1 RRLTKLPPSTASLNE
16 VAEAAASGNGESV
29 TFDQMFEPLSSRQST
44 GSAFEPVLFNDEE
57 NAADEADSSPT
68 KLQDAEPVFDVA
80 QKVELQVLATQFF
93 ATPVRD
99 YTPAELNALL
109 RLTVVLTRSPE
120 FATEFMDS
128 GSLANAVRAMRTLS
142 PNTLT
147 TINEASAKETTPLSF
162 VNAIMTVSKDQLKD
176 LRQERTLVVH
186 VLRHVI
192 ESRPVLRLLMENLIQ
207 GWFESPHYAS
217 SDANTFVRATLAYAL
232 RDPETYKQVTT
243 ERCFLPSY
251 NDEMRVSWMTL
262 AWRSTKLLDEEEV
275 DRFEALPE
283 DALEE
288 SVDEPVSSDK
298 DASPGVATSK
308 DKEAVSDVAA
318 GKKPESAQA
327 TPGAAFLE
335 YLDEKKQQPMFKPYE
350 LDAES
355 EKLACRIVEFV
366 ADEVLSL
373 RPPGTAPPISRVCT
387 TADLQAPT
395 TPNKLRSSSYAM
407 LASAANPQT
416 APAVASAAA
425 STASSDE
432 DPEAIAYRCFL
443 MQSLAELLASFPF
456 ALRAIFVARSG
467 GSGLFSPRK
476 DKGKGKAPAIPDDR
490 AVAAQQQSMLRVRS
504 PLISHLVHVLIV
516 REAMISA
523 KAPKKSKSDEPKE
536 GSELDQAVAIAE
548 HQIAMKRGHLS
559 RSVTFWAGALLA
571 SMCVRHQ
578 EGWSTTATKEDDSA
592 DVGANEITLA
602 SLAGNYV
609 KALSV
614 ARQLTLDHIVRAF
627 RECLSAS
634 ASGPGGADVIYA
646 RLTSLAHLTNRLVIA
661 RAINHG
667 RAGDARQQQAD
678 KQGERGSTNEL
689 KKMILERGVLDLL
702 TAACSRLNL
711 NHPQSR
717 DMLNVF
723 LRPMENLSKA
733 AVKISREAVLAAW
746 EESGQE
752 KMPAAA

>member
-702 TAACSRLNL
+702 TAA
-711 NHPQSR
+711 
-717 DMLNVF
+717 
-723 LRPMENLSKA
+723 
-733 AVKISREAVLAAW
+733 
-746 EESGQE
+746 
-752 KMPAAA
+752 

>member
-1 RRLTKLPPSTASLNE
+1 
-16 VAEAAASGNGESV
+16 
-29 TFDQMFEPLSSRQST
+29 
-44 GSAFEPVLFNDEE
+44 
-57 NAADEADSSPT
+57 
-68 KLQDAEPVFDVA
+68 
-80 QKVELQVLATQFF
+80 
-93 ATPVRD
+93 
-99 YTPAELNALL
+99 
-109 RLTVVLTRSPE
+109 
-120 FATEFMDS
+120 
-128 GSLANAVRAMRTLS
+128 
-142 PNTLT
+142 
-147 TINEASAKETTPLSF
+147 
-162 VNAIMTVSKDQLKD
+162 
-176 LRQERTLVVH
+176 
-186 VLRHVI
+186 
-192 ESRPVLRLLMENLIQ
+192 
-207 GWFESPHYAS
+207 
-217 SDANTFVRATLAYAL
+217 
-232 RDPETYKQVTT
+232 
-243 ERCFLPSY
+243 
-251 NDEMRVSWMTL
+251 
-262 AWRSTKLLDEEEV
+262 V

-416 APAVASAAA
+416 APTVASAAA

-752 KMPAAA
+752 KMPAAAGQRGFNMDLLEDENAQLDEDEDIPPDLYENSALGLHQNQGAGADP

>member
-335 YLDEKKQQPMFKPYE
+335 YLNEKKQQPMFKPYE

-504 PLISHLVHVLIV
+504 PLISHLVHVLI
-516 REAMISA
+516 
-523 KAPKKSKSDEPKE
+523 
-536 GSELDQAVAIAE
+536 
-548 HQIAMKRGHLS
+548 
-559 RSVTFWAGALLA
+559 
-571 SMCVRHQ
+571 
-578 EGWSTTATKEDDSA
+578 
-592 DVGANEITLA
+592 
-602 SLAGNYV
+602 
-609 KALSV
+609 
-614 ARQLTLDHIVRAF
+614 
-627 RECLSAS
+627 
-634 ASGPGGADVIYA
+634 
-646 RLTSLAHLTNRLVIA
+646 
-661 RAINHG
+661 
-667 RAGDARQQQAD
+667 
-678 KQGERGSTNEL
+678 
-689 KKMILERGVLDLL
+689 
-702 TAACSRLNL
+702 
-711 NHPQSR
+711 
-717 DMLNVF
+717 
-723 LRPMENLSKA
+723 
-733 AVKISREAVLAAW
+733 
-746 EESGQE
+746 
-752 KMPAAA
+752 